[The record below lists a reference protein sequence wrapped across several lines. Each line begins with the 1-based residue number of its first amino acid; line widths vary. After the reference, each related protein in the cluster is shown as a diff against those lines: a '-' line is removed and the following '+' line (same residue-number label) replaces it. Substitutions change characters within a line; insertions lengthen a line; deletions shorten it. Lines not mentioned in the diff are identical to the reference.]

1 MENNVRVSGHLE
13 SNRTYVAPVINNSS
27 IDQTLLIDQ
36 MFQEDDYKFPSLL
49 MIKCAATEDHL
60 PGTLGQSQQ
69 PKQAFYLQGLI
80 KLIEL
85 ACFGF

>member
-1 MENNVRVSGHLE
+1 
-13 SNRTYVAPVINNSS
+13 
-27 IDQTLLIDQ
+27 
-36 MFQEDDYKFPSLL
+36 MFQEDDYKFPPLL

-60 PGTLGQSQQ
+60 SGTLGQSQQ